1 MKQSTPA
8 ARQNALRRYMTP
20 ITVAVIVLVLLAN
33 LGLAALL
40 QYKSLYVDLTPENLY
55 TLSDEMIRECD
66 KIDSD
71 ITITF
76 CDDPDRLLANFETR
90 YVYILATELA
100 NRYDNINVETYNL
113 TLNPTALD
121 KFRTTSASRLQSN
134 YVIISS
140 GERYRVYNS
149 GIFWVSDS
157 SSTEDKYYSFDGE
170 YTMATAF
177 FSLTAINTR
186 VAYFVYGHGESIYVS
201 PDDTEHADLLPLSN
215 EDVSAFYELLLA
227 EGLKV
232 DYINLSEVDEIPEDC
247 AALIVNGPTS
257 DFVASD
263 LTSYYDR
270 SETELIDRYLN
281 DDSSAL
287 LVFKDP
293 DYQLPN
299 LEQFCAKWGI
309 AFGGPSIV
317 KDEVQSLGDAAGTAR
332 ELWYTRLLA
341 DYNHDTDTY
350 SYGIYQDLLSL
361 SSAPAVVV
369 DRTGTVSCAWPR
381 NEHMHSGSME
391 SAVSYSDFLFSSKN
405 AKTYSIDGNY
415 LSGEADVYSLAALST
430 KLRVDK
436 NTGRNYYS
444 YAFGAATTNLTT
456 NEYLTDFSCA
466 NYDVMYALVRSL
478 ARVNFYADSALGS
491 TDPNSENVGG
501 KPLIHSQMK
510 DEPFTDYVADR
521 DLAAFTSGSLTL
533 WSVIIVLVPLAVVPI
548 VGAVVCIR
556 RRFL

>member
-8 ARQNALRRYMTP
+8 ARKNALRRYMTP

-55 TLSDEMIRECD
+55 TLSDEMISECD
-66 KIDSD
+66 KIKSD

-76 CDDPDRLLANFETR
+76 CDDPDRLLSTFETR

-100 NRYDNINVETYNL
+100 NRYDNIKVETYNL

-121 KFRTTSASRLQSN
+121 KYRTTAASRLQSN
-134 YVIISS
+134 YVIVSS
-140 GERYRVYNS
+140 GNRYRIYNAS
-149 GIFWVSDS
+149 NFWVADS
-157 SSTEDKYYSFDGE
+157 NNTTGSYFSFDGE

-177 FSLTAINTR
+177 FSLTALDTP

-215 EDVSAFYELLLA
+215 DDVSAFYELLLA

-232 DYINLSEVDEIPEDC
+232 DYIKLSDVDAIPEDC

-257 DFVASD
+257 DFLQSD
-263 LTSYYDR
+263 LTSYYDQ
-270 SETELIDRYLN
+270 SETEMIDRYLN
-281 DDSSAL
+281 KDSGAL

-293 DYQLPN
+293 DHKLPN

-317 KDEVQSLGDAAGTAR
+317 KDETQSLGDAVGTAS
-332 ELWYTRLLA
+332 ELWNTRLLA
-341 DYNHDTDTY
+341 DYNTDPNAY
-350 SYGIYQDLLSL
+350 AYGIYKDIASIP
-361 SSAPAVVV
+361 SAPAVVV
-369 DRTGTVSCAWPR
+369 ERAGTVSCAWPR
-381 NEHMHSGSME
+381 KEHMHSGSTE
-391 SAVSYSDFLFSSKN
+391 SAVSYSDFLLTSKN
-405 AKTYSIDGNY
+405 AKTYSISANENT
-415 LSGEADVYSLAALST
+415 GEPDVYALAALST

-436 NTGRNYYS
+436 DNGRRYYA

-466 NYDVMYALVRSL
+466 NYDVMFALVRSL
-478 ARVNFYADSALGS
+478 SRVNSYADSALGS
-491 TDPNSENVGG
+491 TDMGGENIGG
-501 KPLIHSQMK
+501 KPLIHSEMK
-510 DEPFTDYVADR
+510 AEPFTDYIADR
-521 DLAAFTSGSLTL
+521 DLAAFTSSSLTL
-533 WSVIIVLVPLAVVPI
+533 WSVIIILVPLAVVPI